1 MFGDA
6 GDMTASE
13 VFSALKGDP
22 RLVLLDEGDLVGA
35 RIFYLATEHGLVAS
49 KSEFL
54 LRNSGNAGT
63 MRLAD
68 SRVHQAKRGD
78 WASRRASM

>member
-35 RIFYLATEHGLVAS
+35 RIFSLATEHGLVAS

-54 LRNSGNAGT
+54 LRNSGT
-63 MRLAD
+63 MCLAD